1 MPKKIDMS
9 KWETKY
15 KKNAGA
21 SGDEW
26 LAEFLA
32 TTGIAA
38 AASSAEAQ
46 KLYADKMADASI
58 IAKRQRKLAKLSDE
72 DFKAPAR
79 LVGAAGYKK
88 GVDAK
93 GGKAAKGFAPFAA
106 VIDSVVAAL
115 PPKGVDPESNVLNR
129 VIPLVKALAAKAKE
143 G

>member
-9 KWETKY
+9 KWEAKY

-21 SGDEW
+21 AGDEW
-26 LAEFLA
+26 LSGLLA
-32 TTGIAA
+32 ATGIAA
-38 AASSAEAQ
+38 AASSPEAQ
-46 KLYADKMADASI
+46 KLYADKMADASV

-79 LVGAAGYKK
+79 AVGAAGYKR
-88 GVDAK
+88 GVEAK

-106 VIDSVVAAL
+106 VIDATVAAL
-115 PPKGVDPESNVLNR
+115 PAKGTDPETNVMNR
-129 VIPLVKALAAKAKE
+129 VIPLVRALAAKAKE